1 MRARRLNRMK
11 LSRHE
16 SRRESIRLVVAE
28 SQDHW
33 RQARKFVEEYG
44 ASLDVDLSFQNFSH
58 EVQHLSTEYAAP
70 SGIFFLAEDNSA
82 YLGCIGLR
90 RFAEGVGEIKR
101 LYVSPAGRG
110 HGVGRFLV
118 EGALLAGK
126 RLGYGRLV
134 LDTLPS
140 MKEAQKLYASF
151 GFTPTAPY
159 RFNPV
164 PGTSYLEKV
173 LS

>member
-1 MRARRLNRMK
+1 MYPLRTLDFSK
-11 LSRHE
+11 EHL
-16 SRRESIRLVVAE
+16 SIRLVTAE

-33 RQARKFVEEYG
+33 LQARLLVEAYA
-44 ASLDVDLSFQNFSH
+44 ASLDVDLSFQDFGY
-58 EVQHLSTEYAAP
+58 EVENLAAEYAAP
-70 SGIFFLAEDNSA
+70 NGTFLMAEEGGIHV
-82 YLGCIGLR
+82 GCIGLR
-90 RFAEGVGEIKR
+90 RFAAGVGEIKR
-101 LYVSPAGRG
+101 LYVSPGGRG
-110 HGVGRFLV
+110 RGVGRMLV
-118 EGALLAGK
+118 EGVMAAGR
-126 RLGYGRLV
+126 RLGYARLV

-164 PGTSYLEKV
+164 PGSAYLEKL